1 MIAVPPAPTS
11 SERMPPSGSSEVAG
25 DRQEPVFTEIPLLEE
40 AEEICADRPGLCLL
54 WMCEWMIV
62 YIDVR

>member
-11 SERMPPSGSSEVAG
+11 SERLLLPGSSEVAG
-25 DRQEPVFTEIPLLEE
+25 DRQEPLFIEIPLLEE

-54 WMCEWMIV
+54 WM
-62 YIDVR
+62 